1 MTNAKGC
8 RTICAMSFN
17 IRRVEDTPKRSEK
30 WRKLLIGA
38 LEIGKPLVG
47 WYGLWK
53 QRRQVQLKHQRTTVL
68 LKRTLLV
75 LISVLCALLLLA
87 GTVKGL
93 MSVQILNFGSI
104 VSVAG
109 ADLTYDEQGYVNILL
124 MGQGDEDHDG
134 KDLTDTLIVASID
147 PKNTRSVVLLS
158 LPRDL
163 YFLQTEKMG
172 KGKIN
177 SFYRDYKS
185 YLRYRE
191 GMEPEA
197 AGVEALRELGAEVG
211 RKLDME
217 IPYVIKVNFSA
228 FTDTV
233 DALGGVDIDVPEDI
247 LDTEYPNESYGYET
261 FAIAQGPQHFDGA
274 TALKYARSRH
284 STSDFSRSA
293 RQQQILRAIA
303 QKAKDK
309 GVAKDTGFLTKMAQS
324 LSLNV
329 ETTMSLREIISL
341 AELGRDIERDH
352 IITMQLN
359 DRNALYDGFVE
370 QGGFLYTPPRSLFDG
385 VSVLLPVS
393 IPEFPIS
400 WRQPRT
406 LVKLLLNTRNAYLS
420 NPRINIL
427 NNGAKSGS
435 ARKLAVELIRYGFTV
450 DTIANAT
457 LPQEQEKSMVFQTSE
472 EEENTLA
479 LFFASLLH
487 MELAAKPDALPFG
500 EVADI
505 TIILGKDYSYA
516 PLQNLLAPS
525 S

>member
-1 MTNAKGC
+1 M
-8 RTICAMSFN
+8 CAMSFN
-17 IRRVEDTPKRSEK
+17 IRRVDDTPKRSEK

-47 WYGLWK
+47 WYGLWN
-53 QRRQVQLKHQRTTVL
+53 QRRHLQEKRQHTTML
-68 LKRTLLV
+68 LKRTLLI
-75 LISVLCALLLLA
+75 LIAVLCAFLLLA

-109 ADLTYDEQGYVNILL
+109 ADLTEDEQGYVNILL
-124 MGQGDEDHDG
+124 MGQGDEGHDG

-191 GMEPEA
+191 GMESEA
-197 AGVEALRELGAEVG
+197 AGAEALRELGAEVG
-211 RKLDME
+211 RKLDIK
-217 IPYVIKVNFSA
+217 IPYVLKVNFSA

-247 LDTEYPNESYGYET
+247 VDTEYPDEQYGYET
-261 FAIAQGPQHFDGA
+261 FAITRGPQHLDGE

-293 RQQQILRAIA
+293 RQQQILRAIV
-303 QKAKDK
+303 QKAKDN

-324 LSLNV
+324 LAANV

-359 DRNALYDGFVE
+359 DRNALYDGFIE
-370 QGGFLYTPPRSLFDG
+370 PGGFLYTPPRSLFDG

-400 WRQPRT
+400 WRQPRA
-406 LVKLLLNTRNAYLS
+406 LVKILLNTRNAYLS

-435 ARKLAVELIRYGFTV
+435 ARRLAVELIRYGFTV
-450 DTIANAT
+450 DTIENAT
-457 LPQEQEKSMVFQTSE
+457 LSEEQADSIVFQSSE
-472 EEENTLA
+472 EENSLA

-487 MELAAKPDALPFG
+487 MKLASKPDALPSAQ
-500 EVADI
+500 VADI
-505 TIILGKDYSYA
+505 TIILGEDYGYA
-516 PLQNLLAPS
+516 PIQNLLAPS